1 MLLLLR
7 WSAHFGGEV
16 DEGTLKTIMG
26 HEVRFKYTTYV
37 NKTLINITQT
47 KKKNVKIVFFFKSR
61 VSTAR
66 IH

>member
-47 KKKNVKIVFFFKSR
+47 KKKTTLK
-61 VSTAR
+61 
-66 IH
+66 